1 MPFTYTID
9 MLEES
14 PFIGDKSLNE
24 FINDILLYKEQEII
38 ELLYKLDIR
47 ASIKSIKNSLPY
59 QNKISITKYFNSFVN
74 DIFYIQELY
83 RKLLKDLLDKNIHKI
98 RFYLEITLHSAKED
112 NYYDGVTYTI
122 YYYMHPNKIY

>member
-47 ASIKSIKNSLPY
+47 ASIKSIK
-59 QNKISITKYFNSFVN
+59 KIINFRT
-74 DIFYIQELY
+74 
-83 RKLLKDLLDKNIHKI
+83 KI
-98 RFYLEITLHSAKED
+98 RYLR
-112 NYYDGVTYTI
+112 
-122 YYYMHPNKIY
+122 